1 MMKRLAFLLAS
12 LVLAFF
18 PQSLLAQQ
26 KERVWKVGFLS
37 SRARPEN
44 RDLDYHVGFPK
55 GMKELGYIEGKN
67 LVIEWRYADGKY
79 ERFPEL
85 LSELLRIP
93 VDVLVTDGTPTTQ
106 AAMKLTKTVPIV
118 FGSAGDPVGNGLV
131 QSLARPGGNVTGLSL
146 LALDFAGKM
155 LEMLRAFIPGLTR
168 VAVVYNPGNPYSASA
183 LESVRKN
190 AVVAGI
196 QVVPLKIAKDGD
208 MEAAFEAMKKE
219 RAGAFFYISDSFIYE
234 RRADMARLA
243 AAYRMP
249 GMSPGSSLPT
259 LGGLL
264 GYGPSHQENYRRA
277 AGYVDR
283 ILKGA
288 SPAEMPVEQPTKLE
302 LVINKKTANELGLTI
317 PPELLLLADR
327 VIE

>member
-1 MMKRLAFLLAS
+1 MMKRSTFIPVY
-12 LVLAFF
+12 VLAVLLS
-18 PQSLLAQQ
+18 PSLLAQQ

-44 RDLDYHVGFPK
+44 RELDYHIGFPN
-55 GMKELGYIEGKN
+55 GMKELGYVEGKN

-85 LSELLRIP
+85 LSELLKIP

-106 AAMKLTKTVPIV
+106 AAMKLTRTVPIV

-155 LEMLRAFIPGLTR
+155 LEMLRTFIPGLAR
-168 VAVVYNPGNPYSASA
+168 VAVVYNPGNPYSKSA

-190 AVVAGI
+190 AAVAGV
-196 QVVPLKIAKDGD
+196 QVVPLQVAKDGD
-208 MEAAFEAMKKE
+208 LEAAFAAMKKE

-234 RRADMARLA
+234 RRVEMARLA
-243 AAYRMP
+243 AAYRIP
-249 GMSPGSSLPT
+249 GMSPGSSLPL

-264 GYGPSHQENYRRA
+264 GYGPSHKENYRRA

-302 LVINKKTANELGLTI
+302 LVINKKTAKELGLTI